1 MLAVKKEQDCKFYS
15 VQEKTPTLADLNYT
29 QNSDK
34 DTTSSL
40 HKLSSFRHEKKQTF
54 EQEMETDDDH
64 ATMRE
69 NFSLVQNMFFIGYT
83 EVLPAHFQEI
93 MVENLCVGILAIW
106 FVF

>member
-1 MLAVKKEQDCKFYS
+1 
-15 VQEKTPTLADLNYT
+15 
-29 QNSDK
+29 
-34 DTTSSL
+34 
-40 HKLSSFRHEKKQTF
+40 
-54 EQEMETDDDH
+54 METDDNH